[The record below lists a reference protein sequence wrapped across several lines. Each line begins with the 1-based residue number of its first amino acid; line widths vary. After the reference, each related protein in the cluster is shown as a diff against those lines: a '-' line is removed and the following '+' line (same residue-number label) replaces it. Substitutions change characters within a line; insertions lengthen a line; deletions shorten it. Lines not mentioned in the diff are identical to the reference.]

1 MSTVHRFHC
10 HLLYLFFF
18 PAWTKANPARG
29 PQKPYTEPQLLW
41 FIEAITKNWLLPK
54 KRMITIKWAPG
65 AKRSGP
71 RLCAQSTLHLWGGG
85 THVHCPLPT
94 AHTDGKIFV
103 EDLTPSFGSHMAR
116 GDMAFRQQVCRD
128 LGHKLLTALL
138 HISQKEVSGTEV
150 GRICGV

>member
-1 MSTVHRFHC
+1 MIHRSNHQE
-10 HLLYLFFF
+10 LAAAKKKNDYNKVS
-18 PAWTKANPARG
+18 PRG
-29 PQKPYTEPQLLW
+29 ETE
-41 FIEAITKNWLLPK
+41 
-54 KRMITIKWAPG
+54 R
-65 AKRSGP
+65 P